1 MNSFQCQK
9 PVGHVYAGVLILK
22 TTYTKAL
29 MNGENHGWSKN
40 KNFSNEKL
48 FNLNNSV
55 QIPKIIAFIGFL
67 TPNPKLLFKK
77 QLYV

>member
-1 MNSFQCQK
+1 
-9 PVGHVYAGVLILK
+9 
-22 TTYTKAL
+22 

>member
-9 PVGHVYAGVLILK
+9 PVCHVYAGVLILK
-22 TTYTKAL
+22 TTYAKAL

-40 KNFSNEKL
+40 KHFAMTNCSY
-48 FNLNNSV
+48 LNNSV
-55 QIPKIIAFIGFL
+55 QIPQIIAFIGFL

-77 QLYV
+77 QLYI